1 MTAPAP
7 APAPAPC
14 EVVAVRLDPGE
25 RDRLEQLAT
34 ALGLTRSAVIREAL
48 AQLWR
53 VATGKA
59 ASP

>member
-1 MTAPAP
+1 MT

-25 RDRLEQLAT
+25 RDRLERLAT
-34 ALGLTRSAVIREAL
+34 ALGLSRSAVIREAL

-59 ASP
+59 AP